1 MENSVAQ
8 EQVEET
14 KEILTDNKLEEK
26 NAKNEDGMEMKPT
39 PKPTLYVRGLNDKI
53 KSAGKSTSDL
63 LTGYLEM
70 RI

>member
-8 EQVEET
+8 GQVEET

-26 NAKNEDGMEMKPT
+26 NAQNDGGLEMKPS

-53 KSAGKSTSDL
+53 KSAGK
-63 LTGYLEM
+63 
-70 RI
+70 